1 MSLVRPSAR
10 TARIEAS
17 RAPAIDADLSDPAW
31 ANATVIEDFKQK
43 EPIPGGAPTE
53 RTVLRIMFDENN
65 LYFGVYAY
73 DSEPDQIVSRAMARD
88 GDLFTGD
95 TIGITLDPGLTRRNA
110 YSFDMGPSGG
120 RADSLL
126 LNNQDDLDEW
136 DPIWTGRA
144 RRVADGWVAEMAIPF
159 QSLSYDDEIG
169 LWGFEFSRTIARKN
183 EEMRW
188 SSTNPALDFTDVS
201 EAGTLT
207 GITDVN
213 QGIGLDV
220 QVYGALRAK
229 RDWHIE
235 GEDTGFS
242 FTAGGN
248 AFYKI
253 TPALTGTLTFNPDF
267 SDAPLDVRQV
277 NTSRFDLFYPET
289 RDFFL
294 QDAGAFE
301 FGGTNFAGDDQ
312 DANNGRPFFSR
323 NIGLVDGVPVSII
336 GGGKI
341 SGEYGGFGIGG
352 LSVYT
357 DRTETAP
364 GQLLS
369 AFRVTRPVLEQSRV
383 GFIFTNGDPTGQSEN
398 TVAGGDFQY
407 RTSELF
413 GDKTVLADVFYQR
426 SFSNTVG
433 DDDSFGGSIAF
444 PNEPWAGEFAFKEIG
459 ANFFPALGFVN
470 RTAIRAYNA
479 SVDYIYRFENSYFR
493 TLEFGTENQFV
504 TDLHDRLETRENQF
518 SISVETNAAD
528 EGELDFTSFYELV
541 PEAFDIADTLIVP
554 AGRYEWT
561 AIEASFE
568 TSDARPLALGV
579 QVTCCGFYD
588 GSAVEV
594 QVELGYRPNQYFEI
608 VPGYEAT
615 FIDLPT
621 GEVDIHVAEITSVVN
636 FTPDMQLAMQV
647 QYDNISQDFGF
658 LARYRWE
665 YLPGSELFVAFG
677 QSALIPDSRFRAL
690 RTQASVRL
698 GHTLRF

>member
-1 MSLVRPSAR
+1 
-10 TARIEAS
+10 
-17 RAPAIDADLSDPAW
+17 
-31 ANATVIEDFKQK
+31 
-43 EPIPGGAPTE
+43 
-53 RTVLRIMFDENN
+53 
-65 LYFGVYAY
+65 
-73 DSEPDQIVSRAMARD
+73 
-88 GDLFTGD
+88 
-95 TIGITLDPGLTRRNA
+95 
-110 YSFDMGPSGG
+110 
-120 RADSLL
+120 
-126 LNNQDDLDEW
+126 
-136 DPIWTGRA
+136 
-144 RRVADGWVAEMAIPF
+144 
-159 QSLSYDDEIG
+159 
-169 LWGFEFSRTIARKN
+169 
-183 EEMRW
+183 
-188 SSTNPALDFTDVS
+188 
-201 EAGTLT
+201 
-207 GITDVN
+207 
-213 QGIGLDV
+213 
-220 QVYGALRAK
+220 
-229 RDWHIE
+229 
-235 GEDTGFS
+235 
-242 FTAGGN
+242 
-248 AFYKI
+248 
-253 TPALTGTLTFNPDF
+253 
-267 SDAPLDVRQV
+267 
-277 NTSRFDLFYPET
+277 
-289 RDFFL
+289 
-294 QDAGAFE
+294 
-301 FGGTNFAGDDQ
+301 
-312 DANNGRPFFSR
+312 
-323 NIGLVDGVPVSII
+323 
-336 GGGKI
+336 
-341 SGEYGGFGIGG
+341 
-352 LSVYT
+352 
-357 DRTETAP
+357 
-364 GQLLS
+364 
-369 AFRVTRPVLEQSRV
+369 
-383 GFIFTNGDPTGQSEN
+383 
-398 TVAGGDFQY
+398 
-407 RTSELF
+407 
-413 GDKTVLADVFYQR
+413 VLADVFYQR